1 MSVVL
6 RLVLIS
12 LSWVV
17 LQIASGFIASRIP
30 RAAFAREN
38 ALFRTRRWEHD
49 GELYERVFRIRSW
62 KESLPEAGGMFKGG
76 FAKRA
81 IGDRT
86 SGRLELFI
94 AETRRAEFT
103 HWLVVVLSFTFFA
116 WNPPHIA
123 AWMPI
128 IGFLGNAPF
137 IMVQRHLRPRMQ
149 RLAVDAAKRK
159 RPTR

>member
-1 MSVVL
+1 MPVMI

-12 LSWVV
+12 LAWVV
-17 LQIASGFIASRIP
+17 LQIGSGFITNKIP
-30 RAAFAREN
+30 RSVFFREGF
-38 ALFRTRRWEHD
+38 LFRTRRWEHD

-81 IGDRT
+81 IGDR
-86 SGRLELFI
+86 SSVRLELFI

-103 HWLVVVLSFTFFA
+103 HWLVVVLSFSFFA

-149 RLAVDAAKRK
+149 RLAGGPAKRE

>member
-1 MSVVL
+1 MPVAL

-12 LSWVV
+12 IAWVV
-17 LQIASGFIASRIP
+17 FQIGSGFMTNRLP
-30 RAAFAREN
+30 RAVFAREGF
-38 ALFRTRRWEHD
+38 LFRTRRWERG
-49 GELYERVFRIRSW
+49 GEIYERVFRIRRW

-81 IGDRT
+81 IGDR
-86 SGRLELFI
+86 SSDRLELFI

-116 WNPPHIA
+116 WNPMRVA
-123 AWMPI
+123 VWMPL

-137 IMVQRHLRPRMQ
+137 IMVQRHLRPRLQ
-149 RLAVDAAKRK
+149 RLAADAAERQP
-159 RPTR
+159 PTR